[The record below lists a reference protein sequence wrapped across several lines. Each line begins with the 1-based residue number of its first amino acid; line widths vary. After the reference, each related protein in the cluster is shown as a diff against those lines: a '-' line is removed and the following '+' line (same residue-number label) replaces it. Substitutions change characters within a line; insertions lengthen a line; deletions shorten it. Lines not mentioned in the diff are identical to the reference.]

1 MTIIYSK
8 SPAGF
13 YKAKILHG
21 QNHVRTSTLQ
31 SFLLS
36 TSYNVHVMSN
46 TIKDRKLQFCGG
58 NNFSMQSRYLS
69 TSVYLFH
76 SLALFTINVSYVH
89 NVTTS
94 LLDPISQTS
103 SFKTDYFYSGFHFT
117 TCVYNCDNHSYRKIF
132 LRVVQI
138 YDLSYI
144 HGLHSVFLHSI
155 LRVINTVK
163 MIRIIL
169 TTALNVEHA

>member
-1 MTIIYSK
+1 MPNYKNPHHLLDSLFLSGVQGPEKCLPIFYTICSFMTIIYSK

-13 YKAKILHG
+13 YKAKTLPG
-21 QNHVRTSTLQ
+21 QNHVRTPRLQ

-76 SLALFTINVSYVH
+76 LLTLFTINVSYVH
-89 NVTTS
+89 NVTS
-94 LLDPISQTS
+94 SPLDPISQTS
-103 SFKTDYFYSGFHFT
+103 SFKTD
-117 TCVYNCDNHSYRKIF
+117 
-132 LRVVQI
+132 
-138 YDLSYI
+138 
-144 HGLHSVFLHSI
+144 
-155 LRVINTVK
+155 
-163 MIRIIL
+163 
-169 TTALNVEHA
+169 